1 MDQPTV
7 LRTTKIGNGFIK
19 EDVLAYVDELNSKIY
34 SLEEECNDLRDKLN
48 SGGGASDDTI
58 KEYEAELSRLRGE
71 LGTTKNQLRAAQDE
85 LKNRPV
91 IGSDGEAGVSAA
103 ELEDA
108 KQALADANEK
118 NDSLTTQVEAMKADV
133 ERLTEENA
141 SLRSDLSEAAAQA
154 IGGGEDAA
162 KVAAL
167 TAQLAEATAE
177 IESLK
182 GELEAKDMM
191 LEEQSG
197 LSNETDLAQITAL
210 TAQLAEKDAAI
221 AEKDT
226 ALADAQ
232 KKIAEL
238 ESQVES
244 QTKQISD
251 LKSNDGMSAMSA
263 LFMQAQELTN
273 KATSD
278 AKADAERI
286 TREAKEQ
293 AESIISEANA
303 QAEQTL
309 TSANTQAEEVVSAA
323 NTQADTTIANANA
336 QADATISSANAEAER
351 TLSDAQAKA
360 VKTVAD
366 AEESVRAK
374 IEDADRRS
382 KMTTDTAVTVR
393 SLLRSEIDAVAKK
406 ISEATHALKELQD
419 QTNLR
424 MGEAKDV
431 IAKARET
438 VSESDAVPTFASFD
452 EVASHSF
459 SRGGDDKKPANF
471 EFNFDELAAQGS
483 GDGSNDGWS

>member
-34 SLEEECNDLRDKLN
+34 TLEEECNDLKEKLN
-48 SGGGASDDTI
+48 HGGGISDDAVR
-58 KEYEAELSRLRGE
+58 EYEAELSRLRGE

-91 IGSDGEAGVSAA
+91 IGTDGEAGASAA
-103 ELEDA
+103 ELEA
-108 KQALADANEK
+108 VQQQLAQANEK

-133 ERLTEENA
+133 ERLTEENQ
-141 SLRSDLSEAAAQA
+141 SLRSDLSAAAAQA
-154 IGGGEDAA
+154 LGSGEDAA
-162 KVAAL
+162 KIAAL
-167 TAQLAEATAE
+167 TAQLADATAE

-182 GELEAKDMM
+182 GELEAKDIM

-197 LSNETDLAQITAL
+197 LSNESDLAQITAL
-210 TAQLAEKDAAI
+210 TAQVAEKDTAI
-221 AEKDT
+221 AEKDH

-238 ESQVES
+238 EATVEN
-244 QTKQISD
+244 QNKQIAD

-273 KATSD
+273 KATAD
-278 AKADAERI
+278 AKAEAERI
-286 TREAKEQ
+286 TSEAQEQ
-293 AESIISEANA
+293 ADSILSEANA
-303 QAEQTL
+303 QAEQTI

-323 NTQADTTIANANA
+323 NSQADTTIANANA
-336 QADATISSANAEAER
+336 QADATISSANVEAER
-351 TLSDAQAKA
+351 TLSDAQNKA
-360 VKTVAD
+360 AQSIRE

-393 SLLRSEIDAVAKK
+393 ALLRSEIDAVTKK
-406 ISEATHALKELQD
+406 ISEATHILKELQD
-419 QTNLR
+419 QTNTR
-424 MGEAKDV
+424 MSEARDV
-431 IAKARET
+431 IAKAK
-438 VSESDAVPTFASFD
+438 DAVSDSDELPSFASFD

-459 SRGGDDKKPANF
+459 SKGTEEKKHTVT
-471 EFNFDELAAQGS
+471 DESAQTVA
-483 GDGSNDGWS
+483 DQNDGWTL

>member
-34 SLEEECNDLRDKLN
+34 ALEEECSDLKEKLSN
-48 SGGGASDDTI
+48 GGGISDDAV

-91 IGSDGEAGVSAA
+91 IGTDGEMGASAA

-108 KQALADANEK
+108 KKQLADANEK

-133 ERLTEENA
+133 ERLTGENQ
-141 SLRSDLSEAAAQA
+141 SLREDLSAAAAQA
-154 IGGGEDAA
+154 IGNGEDAA
-162 KVAAL
+162 KVATL
-167 TAQLAEATAE
+167 TAQLADATAE

-182 GELEAKDMM
+182 GELDAKDIM
-191 LEEQSG
+191 LEEQSS
-197 LSNETDLAQITAL
+197 LSNESDLAQITAL
-210 TAQLAEKDAAI
+210 TAQVAEKDAAI
-221 AEKDT
+221 
-226 ALADAQ
+226 ADAQ

-238 ESQVES
+238 EAKIASQN
-244 QTKQISD
+244 QQIAD

-273 KATSD
+273 KATAD
-278 AKADAERI
+278 AKAEAERI
-286 TREAKEQ
+286 TREAQEQ
-293 AESIISEANA
+293 ADSILSEANA
-303 QAEQTL
+303 QAEQTV
-309 TSANTQAEEVVSAA
+309 TSANAQAEEVVSAA
-323 NTQADTTIANANA
+323 NSQADITIANANA
-336 QADATISSANAEAER
+336 QADTTISSANAEAER
-351 TLSDAQAKA
+351 TLSDAHSRAAQ
-360 VKTVAD
+360 TIMD
-366 AEESVRAK
+366 AENSIREK

-393 SLLRSEIDAVAKK
+393 ALLRSEIDAVSKK

-419 QTNLR
+419 QTNAR
-424 MGEAKDV
+424 MSEAKDV
-431 IAKARET
+431 IAKAK
-438 VSESDAVPTFASFD
+438 DAVSDSDELPSFASFD

-459 SRGGDDKKPANF
+459 RKGSEEKKHTVSDEPAQPTV
-471 EFNFDELAAQGS
+471 DQ
-483 GDGSNDGWS
+483 NDGWTL

>member
-34 SLEEECNDLRDKLN
+34 ALEEECNDLREKLN
-48 SGGGASDDTI
+48 AGGGASDETV
-58 KEYEAELSRLRGE
+58 KQYEAELSRLRGE

-103 ELEDA
+103 ELEEA
-108 KQALADANEK
+108 KAQLAAANEK

-154 IGGGEDAA
+154 IGSGEDAA
-162 KVAAL
+162 KVA
-167 TAQLAEATAE
+167 QLQSQLDEANAE
-177 IESLK
+177 IQSLK

-197 LSNETDLAQITAL
+197 LSNEADLAQITTL
-210 TAQLAEKDAAI
+210 TAQISEKDAAL
-221 AEKDT
+221 AEAKS
-226 ALADAQ
+226 
-232 KKIAEL
+232 KIAEL
-238 ESQVES
+238 EAKIAEQE
-244 QTKQISD
+244 KRIED
-251 LKSNDGMSAMSA
+251 LKSNDSMSAMGA
-263 LFMQAQELTN
+263 LFMQAQEMTS
-273 KATSD
+273 KATAE
-278 AKADAERI
+278 AKAAAEKI

-303 QAEQTL
+303 QAEQTI
-309 TSANTQAEEVVSAA
+309 TSANTQAEEVVTAA
-323 NTQADTTIANANA
+323 NAQADTTIANANE
-336 QADATISSANAEAER
+336 QADATISSANAEAQR
-351 TLSDAQAKA
+351 TLSDAKAQA

-374 IEDADRRS
+374 LEDAERRS

-406 ISEATHALKELQD
+406 ITEATAALKDLQD
-419 QTNLR
+419 QTNMR
-424 MGEAKDV
+424 MGEAKEV

-438 VSESDAVPTFASFD
+438 VSDGDAVPTFASFD

-459 SRGGDDKKPANF
+459 SKADDKKPANF
-471 EFNFDELAAQGS
+471 EFNFEELAQGG
-483 GDGSNDGWS
+483 GDGNDGWS

>member
-34 SLEEECNDLRDKLN
+34 ALEEECNDLKEKLN
-48 SGGGASDDTI
+48 NGGGLSDDAV
-58 KEYEAELSRLRGE
+58 KQYEAELSRLRGE

-91 IGSDGEAGVSAA
+91 IGADGEGGASAA
-103 ELEDA
+103 ELDAA
-108 KQALADANEK
+108 KQQLAAANER

-133 ERLTEENA
+133 ERLTEENQ
-141 SLRSDLSEAAAQA
+141 SLRSDLSAAAVQA
-154 IGGGEDAA
+154 LGSGEDAA

-167 TAQLAEATAE
+167 TAQLADATAE

-182 GELEAKDMM
+182 GELDAKDIM

-197 LSNETDLAQITAL
+197 LSNESDLAQITAL
-210 TAQLAEKDAAI
+210 TAQVAEKDAAI
-221 AEKDT
+221 AEKDN
-226 ALADAQ
+226 ALTDAQ

-238 ESQVES
+238 EAQVASQN
-244 QTKQISD
+244 KQIAD

-273 KATSD
+273 KATAD

-293 AESIISEANA
+293 AESILSEANA
-303 QAEQTL
+303 QAEQTV
-309 TSANTQAEEVVSAA
+309 TSANAQAEEVVSAA
-323 NTQADTTIANANA
+323 NAQADTTIANANA

-351 TLSDAQAKA
+351 TLSEAHNRAAQ
-360 VKTVAD
+360 TVMD

-393 SLLRSEIDAVAKK
+393 ALLRSEIDAVAKK

-419 QTNLR
+419 QTNAR

-431 IAKARET
+431 IAKAK
-438 VSESDAVPTFASFD
+438 DAVSDSDELPSFASFD

-459 SRGGDDKKPANF
+459 SKGSEEKKHTVA
-471 EFNFDELAAQGS
+471 DESAQTTV
-483 GDGSNDGWS
+483 DLNDGWTL